1 MKNNVN
7 MKFIIKFPNVR
18 YINCVNLLTGVMREE
33 MV

>member
-7 MKFIIKFPNVR
+7 MKFIIKLPNVW
-18 YINCVNLLTGVMREE
+18 YINCVHLLTGVMREE